1 MTGRLGATRVRL
13 LDALEGA
20 EGLDDLAGKVRNGL
34 RRWVG
39 PPPVRRALSGTDLGH
54 PAHPMLVQL
63 PIGLWTSAWLLDL
76 AGLSRTKVARGFVGL
91 GVLTALPTVA
101 SGVSDWIDTD
111 GAEARVG
118 LVHAAAN
125 ATAVVCFSA
134 SWWRRRGG
142 RHGGVFWSMAGASV
156 ATVGGFLGGHLA
168 YSLGVGVD
176 TNAFETGP
184 DEWTAARG
192 NVPTEP
198 LVARTVGGVRVL
210 VAETGAGRFALA
222 DRCSHRGG
230 PLSEGTV
237 DDDCVTCPWHGSRFA
252 LDTGLPVRGPAS
264 IPQPTYEIRVEGDRV
279 ELRRHERRAL
289 RRRPV
294 RPG

>member
-1 MTGRLGATRVRL
+1 MNRLDATRVRL
-13 LDALEGA
+13 LDRLEHA
-20 EGLDDLAGKVRNGL
+20 EGLDGIAAQVRDVA
-34 RRWVG
+34 RRWVR
-39 PPPVRRALSGTDLGH
+39 PDPVRRLLSGTDLGH

-63 PIGLWTSAWLLDL
+63 PIGFWTSAWVLDL
-76 AGLSRTKVARGFVGL
+76 SGLGRSKVARDLVGL

-118 LVHAAAN
+118 LVHATAN
-125 ATAVVCFSA
+125 ATAVVCFSL

-142 RHGGVFWSMAGASV
+142 RHSGVFWSMAGATV

-184 DEWTAARG
+184 DEWTAVRG

-198 LVARTVGGVRVL
+198 LVSRTVGGVRVM
-210 VAETGAGRFALA
+210 VADTAEGRFALA

-230 PLSEGTV
+230 PLSGGEL
-237 DDDCVTCPWHGSRFA
+237 DDGCVTCPWHGSRFA
-252 LDTGLPVRGPAS
+252 LATGVPARGPAS
-264 IPQPTYEIRVEGDRV
+264 IPQPVYEHRVVGDKL
-279 ELRRHERRAL
+279 ELRRREWRAL
-289 RRRPV
+289 RQRVV
-294 RPG
+294 RSE